1 MARTAEAS
9 ASATSR
15 ASPATATAL
24 LIAVVVEQ
32 RPQLVLEA
40 AGLDRAVD
48 AALLRRVLLPPPAP
62 RTGGFARRDG
72 ARARRAADRRVAAV
86 VERVVGQL
94 ALAHVLPD
102 LVLGPLGER
111 VQLDDRAVVVV
122 ELDLPD
128 VAARGPLV
136 APQARDPGV
145 EAGQVA
151 RQRLHLP
158 DLAAQEPV
166 LD

>member
-1 MARTAEAS
+1 MARTAPAS

-15 ASPATATAL
+15 ASARTDTGS
-24 LIAVVVEQ
+24 LIGRQERA
-32 RPQLVLEA
+32 QLVLEA

-128 VAARGPLV
+128 V
-136 APQARDPGV
+136 
-145 EAGQVA
+145 
-151 RQRLHLP
+151 
-158 DLAAQEPV
+158 
-166 LD
+166 